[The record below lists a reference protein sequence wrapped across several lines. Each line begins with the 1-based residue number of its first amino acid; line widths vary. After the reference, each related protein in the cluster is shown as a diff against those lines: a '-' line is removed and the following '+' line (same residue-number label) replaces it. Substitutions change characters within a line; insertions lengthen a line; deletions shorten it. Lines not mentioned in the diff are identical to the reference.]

1 MKRYTKEKNNM
12 EKQTNGLGIASMIT
26 GIISVFVFPL
36 ILGVISAL
44 LGLVGLKHE
53 KNRTAVAGIVLGI
66 IGIAVAIFKLA
77 NGMPTL

>member
-1 MKRYTKEKNNM
+1 M
-12 EKQTNGLGIASMIT
+12 EKQTNGLGIASMVT
-26 GIISVFVFPL
+26 GIISVFIFPL
-36 ILGVISAL
+36 ILGVVSAL

-53 KNRTAVAGIVLGI
+53 KNGTAVAGI

>member
-1 MKRYTKEKNNM
+1 MV
-12 EKQTNGLGIASMIT
+12 T
-26 GIISVFVFPL
+26 GIISVFIFPL

-44 LGLVGLKHE
+44 LGLKHE
-53 KNRTAVAGIVLGI
+53 KYGTAIAGIVLGI

>member
-1 MKRYTKEKNNM
+1 M

-36 ILGVISAL
+36 ILGVVSVL

-53 KNRTAVAGIVLGI
+53 KNKTAVAGIVLGI

>member
-1 MKRYTKEKNNM
+1 ME
-12 EKQTNGLGIASMIT
+12 EKQNGLGIASMIT

-53 KNRTAVAGIVLGI
+53 NNKTAIAGIVLGI
-66 IGIAVAIFKLA
+66 IGIAIAIFKLA

>member
-1 MKRYTKEKNNM
+1 M
-12 EKQTNGLGIASMIT
+12 EKQTNGLGIASMVT
-26 GIISVFVFPL
+26 GIISVFIFPL

-53 KNRTAVAGIVLGI
+53 KYGTAIAGIVLGI

>member
-1 MKRYTKEKNNM
+1 
-12 EKQTNGLGIASMIT
+12 MIT
-26 GIISVFVFPL
+26 GIISVFVFLL
-36 ILGVISAL
+36 ILGVISAP

-53 KNRTAVAGIVLGI
+53 KNRTAIAGIVLGI

>member
-1 MKRYTKEKNNM
+1 M

-44 LGLVGLKHE
+44 LGLKHE
-53 KNRTAVAGIVLGI
+53 KNKTAVAGIVLGI